1 MTLAGHEDRVMGC
14 EFANDNQRVVTCG
27 FDRVAILW
35 DVGHVDP
42 SVLSALTVLAEKER
56 EQESWID

>member
-1 MTLAGHEDRVMGC
+1 MTLAGHEDRVMEC

-35 DVGHVDP
+35 DVGRGWRRGR
-42 SVLSALTVLAEKER
+42 SR
-56 EQESWID
+56 R